1 MGNNPEK
8 SFVKSNIPS
17 EILELLGEISIN
29 FSYLQQEIISTIST
43 STSIDSDLIDRL
55 IGRDNFE
62 ALISKL
68 HNSVIYCLH
77 DKELL
82 TADLEKEFEE
92 IIKKITTAKEK
103 RNNLLHSFIFPNKE
117 GNITMLGF
125 KNRVGKDKTYIK
137 FEPVDAPSLKQFN
150 EEIIFTFETL
160 GNFEEKI
167 IKLFSS

>member
-1 MGNNPEK
+1 VGNNPEK

-103 RNNLLHSFIFPNKE
+103 RNNL
-117 GNITMLGF
+117 ITMLGF